1 MKLVNFLQN
10 KFHSMKAAIFMAL
23 LLIGIIPGVI
33 IGGIFFRMYESRA
46 LDTDTVSMTNQTQLL
61 SDQILSTGYLK
72 NNEVDEINTQLKA
85 LGNIY
90 SGRIIIIDDS
100 LRVVRDTYDLSEG
113 KTFVWENVILS
124 LRGQRTSVYDRV
136 SHCLIIT
143 VPIQKNDSSN
153 SIEGVILLT
162 KSTDNMEQ
170 SISFYRNLLLYLSLV
185 AIVVAFVLAIILSE
199 RYTKPL
205 GKLSDDIRN
214 SQALHDEVS
223 VDDFSETCD
232 ISRNFNEVMQKMR
245 DIDESR
251 QEFVSNVSHELKTPL
266 TSMKV
271 LADSLNAMEDEA
283 TIDMY
288 QDFMHDITQEID
300 RETKIINDLLSLVRM
315 DKSGATLNISSVNIN
330 DMLEALLKRLGP
342 IAEKQ
347 NVELVLESF
356 RPVTAEI
363 DEVKFSLGIM
373 NLIENGIKYNNPG
386 GYVHVTLNAD
396 HQYFY
401 ISVEDN
407 GMGIPQDSIE
417 HIFDRFYRVDKSHSR
432 EIGGTGLGL
441 AITKNAIEMHKGQ
454 IKVHSEV
461 GEGTTFDVR
470 VPLNYI
476 KEQS

>member
-1 MKLVNFLQN
+1 MKLIFSLE
-10 KFHSMKAAIFMAL
+10 KKLHSMRAAIFLAL
-23 LLIGIIPGVI
+23 LLLGVIPGVI
-33 IGGIFFRMYESRA
+33 TGGIFFRMYESRA
-46 LDTDTVSMTNQTQLL
+46 LDMDAVSMTNQTQLL

-72 NNEVDEINTQLKA
+72 NTQVDEINTQLKA

-90 SGRIIIIDDS
+90 SGRIIIIDNS
-100 LRVVRDTYDLSEG
+100 LRVVKDTYDISEG
-113 KTFVWENVILS
+113 KTFVWKNVIES

-143 VPIQKNDSSN
+143 VPIQNSDSSN
-153 SIEGVILLT
+153 NIEGVILVT
-162 KSTDNMEQ
+162 RSTENMEQ
-170 SISFYRNLLLYLSLV
+170 NLSFYRNLLVYLSIV
-185 AIVVAFVLAIILSE
+185 IIVVVFLLSCLLAD
-199 RYTKPL
+199 RFTRPL
-205 GKLSDDIRN
+205 HKLSDAIKD
-214 SQALHDEVS
+214 SQELHDEVA
-223 VDDFSETCD
+223 VEDFTETGD
-232 ISRNFNEVMQKMR
+232 ISHNYNEVMRKMR
-245 DIDESR
+245 AIDESR

-315 DKSGATLNISSVNIN
+315 DKSGATLNITSVNIN
-330 DMLEALLKRLGP
+330 DMLESLLKRLGP
-342 IAEKQ
+342 IAKKQ

-356 RPVTAEI
+356 RPVTAEV
-363 DEVKFSLGIM
+363 DEVKLSLGIM
-373 NLIENGIKYNNPG
+373 NLIENGIKYNDKG

-401 ISVEDN
+401 ISIEDN
-407 GMGIPQDSIE
+407 GMGIPKDSIE

-441 AITKNAIEMHKGQ
+441 AITKNAIDMHRGL

-470 VPLNYI
+470 VPLIYI
-476 KEQS
+476 KEQA